1 MTRHRWTPVNRAVC
15 IVRVFFVYC
24 ILKRTKPVLLQSE
37 SPRVHLQTG
46 NFRFSF
52 AMNDNTIRPDSLAFS
67 SEERKSLLAVALRF
81 QALFVDVD
89 RKDLSCA
96 PEISP
101 DVSAFLLSLSDKG
114 YVVEE
119 DLLRALCIAGSAP
132 GVLEEITQV
141 IDKALGIG
149 LNWAPL
155 VKGWNIPT
163 GESFIDHY
171 ITIYANYFLNLSA
184 GRPVTGPMDMP
195 LQIPDKDQ
203 APVRATVMEMIG
215 TILPCGHFIPD
226 GTFPLERYNG
236 CPFCGTPFETS
247 ENIFKGQGRKKK
259 SLRLMTKKDM
269 EALRDS
275 LMASSVP
282 LDATQIESLK
292 TLINVLGTGDT
303 SVIAMKETAM
313 VVVDSLLEK
322 AKSLEDRLGKEEKD
336 IFLTEAGRLFS
347 SPADILRFLWFKKT
361 GRLQVIEPKTLVMHA
376 GKLSS
381 HMVPE
386 QDKSSSAAMQKKQEL
401 KLKYDRRMCR
411 SVALWLNGLDMDAE
425 AACEIMHP
433 KRGMWVRMI
442 HSLRLGEYSR
452 KPGFERLAK
461 LLDVFYKNDYSVWK
475 GELDKCL
482 GINCGCVD
490 YGRALEL
497 LKQRPG
503 SFARNLFAVML
514 RMGPK
519 PALDAFRQ
527 IMDKV
532 PRRLILSLG
541 NAAELFFDTNATR
554 IARPLTGV
562 TKTIPYN
569 KKLDNYTPEQRES
582 MTKAVNDLYK
592 ETMLNHFSK
601 DISAKGKKMFI
612 DPALF
617 DIPVSIGD
625 RSSTIQDTSAALQG
639 TRFKV
644 EGDSVRLFMQWGKG
658 LPAQHLD
665 MDLSSAVCY
674 QDGRKEYCAYFN
686 LTLPGARHSGDIRN
700 IPDKK
705 GTAEYVELNIPELQA
720 SGAKYVLFSC
730 NAYSEGSISPNLMV
744 GWMDSANPMKISDK
758 TGVAYDPSTVQHIV
772 RISESNLSKG
782 LIFGLL
788 DIEQREITWLEM
800 SFNAQ
805 LVAQLNTEAV
815 EALLKRLKNKLS
827 VGELLQ
833 VKAQA
838 QQCVLTSS
846 PDEADKD
853 LCYTYQWALD
863 AAAVSKLLFQ

>member
-1 MTRHRWTPVNRAVC
+1 
-15 IVRVFFVYC
+15 
-24 ILKRTKPVLLQSE
+24 
-37 SPRVHLQTG
+37 
-46 NFRFSF
+46 
-52 AMNDNTIRPDSLAFS
+52 MNDNTIRPDSLAFS
-67 SEERKSLLAVALRF
+67 SEERKSLLTAALRYK
-81 QALFVDVD
+81 ALFVDVD
-89 RKDLSCA
+89 RKDLPSA
-96 PEISP
+96 PGMTPE
-101 DVSAFLLSLSDKG
+101 VSAFLLCLSGKG

-119 DLLRALCIAGSAP
+119 DLLKALSMTGSTP
-132 GVLEEITQV
+132 FILEEITQV
-141 IDKALGIG
+141 IDKALGVG

-171 ITIYANYFLNLSA
+171 ITLFANYYRELSH
-184 GRPVTGPMDMP
+184 GKVPQGPLDVP
-195 LQIPDKDQ
+195 LQDPAEKQ
-203 APVRATVMEMIG
+203 ESQKETFMGMTGTV
-215 TILPCGHFIPD
+215 LPCGHFIPD

-236 CPFCGTPFETS
+236 CPFCGTPFKTADFV
-247 ENIFKGQGRKKK
+247 FKGQGSKKK

-313 VVVDSLLEK
+313 VVVDALLEK
-322 AKSLEDRLGKEEKD
+322 DT
-336 IFLTEAGRLFS
+336 FLTETGRLFS

-386 QDKSSSAAMQKKQEL
+386 QDKSSSAAMQKKQDL

-411 SVALWLNGLDMDAE
+411 AVALWLNGLDMDAE

-442 HSLRLGEYSR
+442 RALRLGEYSR

-475 GELDKCL
+475 GELDRCL

-503 SFARNLFAVML
+503 SFARSLFAVML

-541 NAAELFFDTNATR
+541 NAAELFFDTRAIR

-582 MTKAVNDLYK
+582 MTKSVNDLYK

-665 MDLSSAVCY
+665 MDLSAAVCY

-700 IPDKK
+700 IPDKT

-744 GWMDSANPMKISDK
+744 GWMNSANPMKISDK
-758 TGVAYDPSTVQHIV
+758 TGVAYDPSAVQHIV

-805 LVAQLNTEAV
+805 WVAQLNAEAV

-833 VKAQA
+833 LKAQA

-846 PDEADKD
+846 PEEADKD

>member
-1 MTRHRWTPVNRAVC
+1 MD
-15 IVRVFFVYC
+15 
-24 ILKRTKPVLLQSE
+24 
-37 SPRVHLQTG
+37 
-46 NFRFSF
+46 
-52 AMNDNTIRPDSLAFS
+52 DNTIRPDSLAFS
-67 SEERKSLLAVALRF
+67 SEERKSLLTASLRYK
-81 QALFVDVD
+81 ALFVDVD
-89 RKDLSCA
+89 RKDLPSA
-96 PEISP
+96 PGITPE
-101 DVSAFLLSLSDKG
+101 VSAFLLSLSDKG

-119 DLLRALCIAGSAP
+119 DLLKALSMTGSTP
-132 GVLEEITQV
+132 FILEEITQV
-141 IDKALGIG
+141 IDKALGVG

-171 ITIYANYFLNLSA
+171 ITLFANYYRELSH
-184 GRPVTGPMDMP
+184 GKVPQGPLDVP
-195 LQIPDKDQ
+195 LQDPAEKKESQ
-203 APVRATVMEMIG
+203 KETFMGMTGTV
-215 TILPCGHFIPD
+215 LPCGHFIPD

-236 CPFCGTPFETS
+236 CPFCGTPFKTADFV
-247 ENIFKGQGRKKK
+247 FKGQGSKKK

-269 EALRDS
+269 EGLRDS

-313 VVVDSLLEK
+313 VVVDALLEK
-322 AKSLEDRLGKEEKD
+322 SKSLEGKEEKD
-336 IFLTEAGRLFS
+336 TFLTKTGRLFS

-386 QDKSSSAAMQKKQEL
+386 QDKSSSAAMQKKQDL

-411 SVALWLNGLDMDAE
+411 VVALWLNGLDMDAE

-442 HSLRLGEYSR
+442 RALRLGEYSR

-475 GELDKCL
+475 GELDRCL

-503 SFARNLFAVML
+503 SFARSLFAVML

-541 NAAELFFDTNATR
+541 NAAELFFDTRATR

-665 MDLSSAVCY
+665 MDLSAAVCY

-700 IPDKK
+700 IPDKT

-744 GWMDSANPMKISDK
+744 GWMNSANPMQISDE

-788 DIEQREITWLEM
+788 DIGQREITWLEM

-805 LVAQLNTEAV
+805 WVAQLNADAV

-833 VKAQA
+833 LKAQA
-838 QQCVLTSS
+838 QLCVLTSS
-846 PDEADKD
+846 PEEADKD